1 MQIYSS
7 LRRLI
12 FNRYSAGI
20 LVLGLFFL
28 MPTVSRADDFT
39 YAYTYTNGDEVIS
52 WTTDSIPG
60 VTTNDFIPVSDLSAD
75 SVTGRPG
82 CSITQVEIDG
92 ATGGILTDYDYPTCS
107 ITDTAGDQFPTADFL
122 SAGTYTET
130 YRTQTETLTVTQT
143 PEPATVGLMLIGI
156 GLMLVVGKRIS
167 LGHQQA
173 G

>member
-1 MQIYSS
+1 MQSSSS
-7 LRRLI
+7 LKRLV

-20 LVLGLFFL
+20 LVLGLLLL
-28 MPTVSRADDFT
+28 MPAFSRADDFT
-39 YAYTYTNGDEVIS
+39 YAYTYTNGNEVIS

-92 ATGGILTDYDYPTCS
+92 ATGGILTDYNYPTCS

-122 SAGTYTET
+122 SAGMYTATYE
-130 YRTQTETLTVTQT
+130 TQTETLTVTET
-143 PEPATVGLMLIGI
+143 PEPATVILMLIGI
-156 GLMLVVGKRIS
+156 GLLFIVGKRIS
-167 LGHQQA
+167 LGHQHA